1 MRLGTERKNIKVH
14 SSQSNFTVGPIHPK
28 LYLYCLLYK
37 RKKLQSFTFSSKALF
52 SGGMGNATGNF
63 PGSGLIFPLFRVK
76 PYPLLHCYESSMS
89 VSDNCSPAAACGCL
103 HPHVLPVLVLT
114 SMSTEIHSR
123 TGSLQQ

>member
-37 RKKLQSFTFSSKALF
+37 CKKLQSFTFFSKALF
-52 SGGMGNATGNF
+52 SGGMGIATGNF
-63 PGSGLIFPLFRVK
+63 PGSVLILPVFRVK

-89 VSDNCSPAAACGCL
+89 VSDNRSPAAATACGCR
-103 HPHVLPVLVLT
+103 HPHVLPPVCFDLHVYRNT
-114 SMSTEIHSR
+114 FKDR
-123 TGSLQQ
+123 